1 MNGMAAFIQALMQ
14 SFDISKMWDVIVASG
29 VLVGTLII
37 FGFGY
42 RVVRRLI
49 SGARSGKAKL

>member
-1 MNGMAAFIQALMQ
+1 MAAFITELMK
-14 SFDISKMWDVIVASG
+14 SFDITKMWDVIVSAG
-29 VLVGTLII
+29 VLIGTLII

>member
-1 MNGMAAFIQALMQ
+1 MNGMSAFIQALMQ
-14 SFDISKMWDVIVASG
+14 SFDITKMWDVIVASG

>member
-14 SFDISKMWDVIVASG
+14 SFDIAKMWDVIVASG

>member
-1 MNGMAAFIQALMQ
+1 MSAFIGALMQ
-14 SFDISKMWDVIVASG
+14 SFSIDKLWDVIVASG